1 MFNWLSWTNVFTSKK
16 TNYTTNI
23 EVKRQNKWFGK
34 CTSLKQE
41 TKILG
46 MSLAFR
52 SVIQKQNR
60 LFLVFFAQ
68 LFSSVLRL
76 GSADPNT
83 TWWRRVSAGPN
94 TWHVVKFS
102 EMQFEA
108 QAVSTMVKNHFAWLF
123 SPPTYG
129 ILFLCMDT
137 SHFTVKNWYM
147 NQVMRPTDSV
157 YQSYVLW
164 KRLNLRQHFQIFLKQ
179 PLSANHQWQY
189 KASIWLHLNEF
200 LKKKTALV
208 INYM

>member
-1 MFNWLSWTNVFTSKK
+1 MVRKMYIFET
-16 TNYTTNI
+16 
-23 EVKRQNKWFGK
+23 R
-34 CTSLKQE
+34 

-94 TWHVVKFS
+94 TWQVVKFS

-129 ILFLCMDT
+129 IYFFAWTHHTSQWRTGTWIKWWGPQTQSTNHMFCEKGSVLDNTYDLFWNSLCLPII
-137 SHFTVKNWYM
+137 S
-147 NQVMRPTDSV
+147 DSTWM
-157 YQSYVLW
+157 SFW
-164 KRLNLRQHFQIFLKQ
+164 
-179 PLSANHQWQY
+179 
-189 KASIWLHLNEF
+189 
-200 LKKKTALV
+200 KKTALV
-208 INYM
+208 INNM